1 MSKTDWEALS
11 KNLQQALKDQI
22 ADNNEKETAIKDLML
37 IIHYLEAKL
46 GIYKWEDDGNESI

>member
-1 MSKTDWEALS
+1 MSKTDWETLS